1 MKNEKRK
8 AAMAILKQEIQ
19 KHQRN
24 LEQLLMLETDVVLE
38 NGNYVPKGAQG
49 YIDLEQVKTDKER
62 LLITISDLMTIY
74 QALKRNKTETN
85 IRGTAR
91 SSGMIYMTTA
101 DSIQAAGLETDG
113 DGYGKIYFW

>member
-1 MKNEKRK
+1 
-8 AAMAILKQEIQ
+8 
-19 KHQRN
+19 
-24 LEQLLMLETDVVLE
+24 
-38 NGNYVPKGAQG
+38 
-49 YIDLEQVKTDKER
+49 
-62 LLITISDLMTIY
+62 MTIY